1 MFYLLK
7 RHKDYT
13 KRLTSNTKR
22 ARAAMD
28 EKLLREYV
36 KYLEKELEGI
46 PPSNVWNFNET
57 CLDNDPGRLKCIMK
71 RGNHYP
77 ERVVNHTKAGVSIM
91 FCGNAE
97 GELLPP

>member
-13 KRLTSNTKR
+13 KRLTSNIKC

-46 PPSNVWNFNET
+46 PPSNVWNFN
-57 CLDNDPGRLKCIMK
+57 
-71 RGNHYP
+71 
-77 ERVVNHTKAGVSIM
+77 
-91 FCGNAE
+91 
-97 GELLPP
+97 